1 LPLRLWQRLA
11 DGKVFRHER
20 QLSAWLGLVLRQY
33 SSGDKQR
40 LSGISKRGDPYL
52 RMLLIQLARSDVYRC
67 SAKTDPR
74 RDGSQTSRKGW
85 AQRRHVRCANKN
97 ARIIWA
103 LLAKDEGT
111 GKRPRQIRFYKIAA
125 KMME

>member
-1 LPLRLWQRLA
+1 MSDNSRRGWGWSYANTPA
-11 DGKVFRHER
+11 ATSND
-20 QLSAWLGLVLRQY
+20 SP
-33 SSGDKQR
+33 
-40 LSGISKRGDPYL
+40 GISKRGDPYL